1 MPELTADAVLFALLL
16 FTMRVIN
23 YAISTIRL
31 VFIAR
36 DLRLLSA
43 VTAFLE
49 ALIFA
54 VVMASVVNDLSN
66 LLNLGAYCFGAAAGS
81 YLGQW
86 LESRFVVSY
95 STVTIITR
103 EQGREIVEALR
114 SANFGVTVTKGEGR
128 DGEVDIIRSSSINR
142 DIPGLIRIVRSIS
155 ETAFV
160 DVEAARTMS
169 RGWIPGGPPRR
180 V

>member
-1 MPELTADAVLFALLL
+1 MSAITLEAVLFALLL
-16 FTMRVIN
+16 FSMRMVN

-36 DLRLLSA
+36 DMRLLSA

-54 VVMASVVNDLSN
+54 VVMAVVVTDLSN
-66 LLNLGAYCFGAAAGS
+66 VLNLGAYCLGAAAGS

-86 LESRFVVSY
+86 LEARFVVSY

-103 EQGREIVEALR
+103 DEGKDIVAALR
-114 SANFGVTVTKGEGR
+114 EANFGVTVTKGEGK
-128 DGEVDIIRSSSINR
+128 DGEVDIIRSSSVNR
-142 DIPGLIRIVRSIS
+142 DIPGMIRIVRSIS
-155 ETAFV
+155 EKAFV
-160 DVEAARTMS
+160 DVEAARTLS
-169 RGWIPGGPPRR
+169 RGWVPGEPPRR